1 MTTSFLRYRVGSRA
15 RQRIQDKGLDAHQI
29 AALVGPASGP
39 KWLALVGIDQ
49 ALLSSGLLRRRG
61 DGPPIQLLG
70 ASAGS
75 WRMLAYATQRPL
87 ESLQRLQDGYI
98 GQVFTR
104 LDKAPY
110 VSQCYRQLMHDV
122 VGEHGDHV
130 LRHSDF
136 DLSIL
141 TTRLRRGRSLA
152 AMTASL
158 VGAAALQTA
167 TRRATGWFFERVLF
181 HRAPQRAKAPVGGK
195 LAALTQDNLCEAA
208 LASGSVPYYLSSIED
223 LPGAPRGLYVDG
235 GLTDYHLHP
244 ASMQPWDGVVLL
256 PHYWRRVVPQW
267 LDKGRP
273 RRDLTA
279 QEATDVLQIYPSQ
292 EFIASLPGGHLPD
305 REDFKTF
312 VDDPDERIR
321 RWREVT
327 QRSQALGEELQDDL
341 ASGRWLDKLEDWSST
356 ETRENTP

>member
-1 MTTSFLRYRVGSRA
+1 MSTSFLRYRVGSRA
-15 RQRIQDKGLDAHQI
+15 RRRLADKGLDADQI
-29 AALVGPASGP
+29 AAVVGPASGP

-49 ALLSSGLLRRRG
+49 TLLTSGLLHSRS
-61 DGPPIQLLG
+61 DGRPIQLLG

-75 WRMLAYATQRPL
+75 WRMLAYATVDPL
-87 ESLQRLQDGYI
+87 QSLQRLQDGYI
-98 GQVFTR
+98 RQVFQR
-104 LDKAPY
+104 GDKAPY
-110 VSQCYRQLMHDV
+110 VSQCYRQLMHEV
-122 VGEHGDHV
+122 VGEQGDHV
-130 LRHSDF
+130 LHHSDF

-141 TTRLRRGRSLA
+141 TTRVRRGRSLA

-158 VGAAALQTA
+158 VGAAALQMT

-181 HRAPQRAKAPVGGK
+181 HRAPQRAKAPLGGQ
-195 LAALTQDNLCEAA
+195 LAALTEENLCEAA
-208 LASGSVPYYLSSIED
+208 LASGSVPFYLRSIED
-223 LPGAPRGLYVDG
+223 LPGAPQGLYIDG

-244 ASMQPWDGVVLL
+244 ASMQPWDGVVLM

-267 LDKGRP
+267 LDKRRP

-279 QEATDVLQIYPSQ
+279 DQAADVLQIYPSR

-321 RWREVT
+321 RWHEVT
-327 QRSQALGEELQDDL
+327 RRSQVLGDELRDDL
-341 ASGRWLDKLEDWSST
+341 ASGRWLDKLEDWSSHG
-356 ETRENTP
+356 PS

>member
-1 MTTSFLRYRVGSRA
+1 MPKSFLRYRVGSRA
-15 RQRIQDKGLDAHQI
+15 RRRLVDKGLDGDQI
-29 AALVGPASGP
+29 AAVVGPASGP

-49 ALLSSGLLRRRG
+49 ALLGSDLLRRRG
-61 DGPPIQLLG
+61 NKPPIQLLG

-75 WRMLAYATQRPL
+75 WRMLAYATEQPL
-87 ESLQRLQDGYI
+87 QSLQRLQDGYI
-98 GQVFTR
+98 GQVFQR
-104 LDKAPY
+104 GDKAPY
-110 VSQCYRQLMHDV
+110 VSQCYRELMHDV

-130 LRHSDF
+130 LHRSDF
-136 DLSIL
+136 DLSIV

-158 VGAAALQTA
+158 VGAAALQMA

-181 HRAPQRAKAPVGGK
+181 HRAPQRAKAPLGGK
-195 LAALTQDNLCEAA
+195 LAALTRDNLCEAA
-208 LASGSVPYYLSSIED
+208 LASGSVPYYLQSIED
-223 LPGAPRGLYVDG
+223 LPGAPRGRYVDG

-279 QEATDVLQIYPSQ
+279 HQAADVLQIYPSR

-321 RWREVT
+321 RWRDVT
-327 QRSQALGEELQDDL
+327 RRSQALGDELRDDL
-341 ASGRWLDKLEDWSST
+341 ARGRWLDKLEDWSSA
-356 ETRENTP
+356 ETLEGSS